1 MGTGVALQADPG
13 LAEPCAVWALEV
25 RICRGTENLCVKMFK
40 VVEPLHGGN
49 PTLSAIDV
57 GFQWYGKASQL
68 ENILGCKTNHVLK
81 RCLKT
86 SDVIWAS
93 KE

>member
-1 MGTGVALQADPG
+1 MIRQPHLHLSLRHSHIATRL
-13 LAEPCAVWALEV
+13 
-25 RICRGTENLCVKMFK
+25 GTENLCVKMFK
-40 VVEPLHGGN
+40 VGEPLHGGN